1 MALVAL
7 MALPTLANHP
17 GDRDCPSFD
26 SQAQAQ
32 RFFDQH
38 GGSPSNN
45 VDDLDRNNN
54 GEACENNDYGS
65 GSGGNNNDPG
75 DDDDDDAPPADNGE
89 DPGDMP
95 DTSTPSST
103 APLLPLMLVGL
114 FGGSA
119 LLLYRKRLAL

>member
-1 MALVAL
+1 

-32 RFFDQH
+32 AFFLRH
-38 GGSPSNN
+38 GGPDS
-45 VDDLDRNNN
+45 DGDRLDADND
-54 GEACENNDYGS
+54 GDACETLQGYSPGATV
-65 GSGGNNNDPG
+65 G

-89 DPGDMP
+89 DPGEMP
-95 DTSTPSST
+95 DTSTPSDT

-119 LLLYRKRLAL
+119 LVLYRRRLAL